1 MLVNMDYG
9 LSNTVVKKIQQVLSE
24 HPDVQKAVLYGS
36 RAMGNYKPGSDIDLT
51 LEGDALTLQQLNAI
65 GNEIDDLLL
74 PYELD
79 LSIYH
84 QIDSPDLLEHIKRV
98 GEMFYSRAKD

>member
-1 MLVNMDYG
+1 MDYG